1 MSKIVTVA
9 MISGLIVLGT
19 ICNPAVVDAQ
29 EYYGIDDATM
39 ISPIISVTSPHNNT
53 VINNDYISLIFNVSG
68 PQVVGMSP
76 RVDFHLAHIVK
87 VFFKGDWQNETQI
100 LYFMDSKFNVS
111 ADNFLEFNVTL
122 SNIPSGT
129 HELEIS
135 VEGYVYMVMA
145 MVYSSEYYPSSNA
158 SIIFTVEQDSIFSS
172 SSLIQVITSVTIAT
186 AVLIM
191 LLYYYTR
198 KRKLNK

>member
-1 MSKIVTVA
+1 MSKIVTAA
-9 MISGLIVLGT
+9 MISGLIVLAT

-29 EYYGIDDATM
+29 EYYDIDGATM
-39 ISPIISVTSPHNNT
+39 ISPSISVTSPHNNT
-53 VINNDYISLIFNVSG
+53 VINNDYISVIFNVSG
-68 PQVVGMSP
+68 PQVIDMAP

-87 VFFKGDWQNETQI
+87 VCFKGDWQNETQI
-100 LYFMDSKFNVS
+100 LYFTDSKFNVS

-122 SNIPSGT
+122 SSIPSGT
-129 HELEIS
+129 HQLAIT

-158 SIIFTVEQDSIFSS
+158 SIIFTVEQDPVFSP
-172 SSLIQVITSVTIAT
+172 SSLIKVITAVTIAT

-191 LLYYYTR
+191 LLYYYQR